1 VSSGELWVD
10 RALREARVARLSTL
24 GADGAIRMVPIC
36 FALLEDR
43 LVSVV
48 DHKPKRTGQLAR
60 LDDIVATRR
69 ATVLVDHY
77 SDDWAALWWVRIRGE
92 ATVLDLLDPLDAPAR
107 TRLAEKYT
115 QYRANA
121 PTGAVYSVRL
131 DELRWWRASA

>member
-1 VSSGELWVD
+1 
-10 RALREARVARLSTL
+10 
-24 GADGAIRMVPIC
+24 MVPIC
-36 FALLEDR
+36 FALFEDR

-60 LDDIVATRR
+60 LDDIVATGH

-92 ATVLDLLDPLDAPAR
+92 AAVLAAHDPLDAPAR
-107 TRLAEKYT
+107 ARLTEKYE
-115 QYRANA
+115 QYRAVA

-131 DELRWWRASA
+131 DELRWWRAST